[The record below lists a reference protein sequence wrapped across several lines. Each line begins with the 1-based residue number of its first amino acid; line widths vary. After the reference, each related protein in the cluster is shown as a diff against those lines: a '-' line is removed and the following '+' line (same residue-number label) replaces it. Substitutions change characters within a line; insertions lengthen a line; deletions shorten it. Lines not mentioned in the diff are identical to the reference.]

1 MEIGLTLMSFL
12 LGSGLGI
19 ITFSLFWDYMEYNEI
34 DKRYI
39 CAAIVLVLLIGA
51 LLYVAA
57 KHADVLYETVRCT
70 DYNVTQQISDKG
82 DTTYTIKYKPS
93 L

>member
-1 MEIGLTLMSFL
+1 MDGLALFSFL

-19 ITFSLFWDYMEYNEI
+19 ITFSLFWEYKEYDEI
-34 DKRYI
+34 DKRLVY
-39 CAAIVLVLLIGA
+39 AAIVMVLLICA
-51 LLYVAA
+51 LCYVAA

-82 DTTYTIKYKPS
+82 DTTYTIKYKA

>member
-1 MEIGLTLMSFL
+1 MEIALILLSIL

-19 ITFSLFWDYMEYNEI
+19 ITFLLFWEYMEYDEI
-34 DKRYI
+34 DKRLVY
-39 CAAIVLVLLIGA
+39 ATIVLVLLIGA
-51 LLYVAA
+51 LFYVLI
-57 KHADVLYETVRCT
+57 KHAEDLYETVRCT

-93 L
+93 